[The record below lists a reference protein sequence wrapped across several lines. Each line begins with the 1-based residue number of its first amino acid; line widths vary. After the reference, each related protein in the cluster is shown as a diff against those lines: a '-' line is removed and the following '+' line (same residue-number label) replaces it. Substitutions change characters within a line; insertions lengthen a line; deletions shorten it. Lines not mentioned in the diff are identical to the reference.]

1 VVEAHLPGIVMLLKI
16 INLTWSLLH
25 CNQAVADQFAEIWKL
40 KGKFQQSSIY
50 GTGKQLGGFLCQS

>member
-1 VVEAHLPGIVMLLKI
+1 MLLKI

-50 GTGKQLGGFLCQS
+50 GTHSKGGKQLGGFLCQS